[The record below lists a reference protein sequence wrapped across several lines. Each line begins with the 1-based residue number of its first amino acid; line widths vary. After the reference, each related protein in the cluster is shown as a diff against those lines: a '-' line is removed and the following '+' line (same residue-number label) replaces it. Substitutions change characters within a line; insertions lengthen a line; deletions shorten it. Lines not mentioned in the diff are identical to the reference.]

1 MNFSEEQLKE
11 IERMAAMFFTAEE
24 IAVNIEV
31 DAEDFAILIL
41 AKQGPAYMSYMTG
54 WLKTDVELRKCIL
67 QSALNG
73 SSPAQQMMKEY
84 QNRARYE

>member
-1 MNFSEEQLKE
+1 MNLDAEQLKE
-11 IERMAAMFFTAEE
+11 IERMAELFFSAEE

-31 DAEDFAILIL
+31 DPDDLAFLIL
-41 AKQGPAYMSYMTG
+41 SKQGPAYAAYMTG

-73 SSPAQQMMKEY
+73 SSPSQQMMKEY
-84 QNRARYE
+84 QNRSRNE